1 MHNLKMIK
9 DNHIYN
15 NIELKYPLKDD
26 EINILK
32 NAWDFYFE
40 FKNDEIS
47 LHDYRH
53 KLINKISQKYLIEDF
68 LKYESIIDKLYWNL
82 QFEIAK
88 LILNKEIDT
97 IPYSL
102 TFVTET
108 NFETDIELA
117 NIIENKTKTIY
128 YRSFINKLLIIDK
141 NKKKVYTKDQE
152 SSISFFSHNYF
163 NLLGA
168 SIMSSRELYE
178 LIMKNPNI
186 LKKMK
191 IPLPSYYY
199 QIDYGFPNF
208 SLCNYNI
215 NDIRTKEGLQ
225 VRLDR
230 IKKMFYSDKSEKYWF
245 TIL

>member
-1 MHNLKMIK
+1 MHNLKMTK
-9 DNHIYN
+9 DNYIYN
-15 NIELKYPLKDD
+15 DTELKYPLKDD
-26 EINILK
+26 ELPILK
-32 NAWDFYFE
+32 DVWDFYFE
-40 FKNDEIS
+40 FNNKEIS
-47 LHDYRH
+47 LHDYRL
-53 KLINKISQKYLIEDF
+53 KLINKISQKYAMEEF
-68 LKYESIIDKLYWNL
+68 LKYESILDKLYWNL

-102 TFVTET
+102 TFTTET
-108 NFETDIELA
+108 NFETDWELA
-117 NIIENKTKTIY
+117 NVIESKTKTIY
-128 YRSFINKLLIIDK
+128 YRSFINKLLVVDK
-141 NKKKVYTKDQE
+141 HKKKVYTKDQE

-178 LIMKNPNI
+178 LVMDNPNI
-186 LKKMK
+186 IKKMK
-191 IPLPSYYY
+191 IPLPAYYY

-215 NDIRTKEGLQ
+215 NDVNTVEGSQ

-230 IKKMFYSDKSEKYWF
+230 INKMFYSEKSEKYWF